1 MHGNNAETDA
11 FRRHLIQVNRIPSPN
26 HSCNGAIN
34 FAKKH
39 RRNTAATNKLQV
51 GRFEVR
57 SSIFCYSSCF
67 SSARGDAAS
76 FIFHYYLGLAL
87 KAKTVISIT
96 KNGDVGHLPGI
107 LLRG

>member
-1 MHGNNAETDA
+1 
-11 FRRHLIQVNRIPSPN
+11 LIQVNGIPSPN
-26 HSCNGAIN
+26 HSCKGAIN

-39 RRNTAATNKLQV
+39 RRNTTAANKLQV

-57 SSIFCYSSCF
+57 ASFFCYASCF
-67 SSARGDAAS
+67 SSARDDAAS

-96 KNGDVGHLPGI
+96 KNRDVGHLPGI
-107 LLRG
+107 LVRG